1 MNSIKVGFIGL
12 GNMGMPMAK
21 SLIKNGFPLTV
32 YDLRKEAIEEMEAL
46 GAMPASSCQDVAT
59 ASEVVISMVRDVPE
73 TDEVIFSQSGVW
85 KGIKEESTIILSSTI
100 SPAYC
105 RDVYNKAKEKRV
117 RVIDCAVSDPSG
129 QSHILGGLTLF
140 IGGDEDVVKKYSPI
154 FEALGKNIFYLG
166 SIGKG
171 QACKLVHQLN
181 AFSISTVTRECLN
194 LGLKAGLDLKTMVE
208 AMSAGLGSTR
218 GLQNMAEMLRLGK
231 VTVSPPRPPT
241 VNAAGAKT
249 PPPMGNKDKQLAFE
263 MAKEL
268 GVDTPICRFIDEIDI
283 TLYEEYSAAM
293 EQYIS

>member
-1 MNSIKVGFIGL
+1 
-12 GNMGMPMAK
+12 
-21 SLIKNGFPLTV
+21 
-32 YDLRKEAIEEMEAL
+32 
-46 GAMPASSCQDVAT
+46 
-59 ASEVVISMVRDVPE
+59 MVRDVPE
-73 TDEVIFSQSGVW
+73 TDEVIFGKNGVW
-85 KGIKEESTIILSSTI
+85 AGIKEGSTIILSSTI

-105 RDVYNKAKEKRV
+105 REVYSRAKEKAI

-140 IGGDEDVVKKYSPI
+140 IGGDEDIVKKCSPI

-171 QACKLVHQLN
+171 QACKLVHQLH

-218 GLQNMAEMLRLGK
+218 GLQNMAEMLRAGK
-231 VTVSPPRPPT
+231 VITTFPRPP
-241 VNAAGAKT
+241 GASAPET
-249 PPPMGNKDKQLAFE
+249 RVLPPMGNKDKQLAFE

-268 GVDTPICRFIDEIDI
+268 GVETPVCRFIDEVDI
-283 TLYEEYSAAM
+283 SLYEAYSAAM
-293 EQYIS
+293 KRYTF

>member
-1 MNSIKVGFIGL
+1 MNFIRVGFIGL

-21 SLIKNGFPLTV
+21 SLVKNGFPLSV
-32 YDLRKEAIEEMEAL
+32 YDLRKEAIEEMKSL
-46 GAMPASSCQDVAT
+46 GAMPASSCRDVAA
-59 ASEVVISMVRDVPE
+59 ASDVIISMVRDVPE
-73 TDEVIFSQSGVW
+73 TDEVIFGKNGVW
-85 KGIKEESTIILSSTI
+85 EGLKDGNAIILSSTI
-100 SPAYC
+100 SPTYC
-105 RDVYNKAKEKRV
+105 REVYSRAKGKHV
-117 RVIDCAVSDPSG
+117 NVIDCAVSDPSG

-140 IGGDEDVVKKYSPI
+140 IGGDEDVVKKYSSI

-218 GLQNMAEMLRLGK
+218 GLQNMAETLRTRK
-231 VTVSPPRPPT
+231 VLV
-241 VNAAGAKT
+241 T
-249 PPPMGNKDKQLAFE
+249 PAMPSSSGTADASALPPMGNKDKQLAFE

-268 GVDTPICRFIDEIDI
+268 DVETPICRFIDEID
-283 TLYEEYSAAM
+283 TALYEAYSTAIK
-293 EQYIS
+293 QYMS